1 MASVAFLASA
11 AALSLAAFFSS
22 SVKSVRASIAS
33 TLALRA
39 SSTAFLAAGFL
50 AAAGSTALTSAT
62 PLSFAPFTAVCAF
75 SASSGVAALLG

>member
-1 MASVAFLASA
+1 M
-11 AALSLAAFFSS
+11 SLAVCFSAG
-22 SVKSVRASIAS
+22 VKSSRASIAA
-33 TLALRA
+33 TLSLRA